1 MGAPRAVPTPESAI
15 TYGPWRIPSPIT
27 KRAGAKT
34 DITRPGPGSHPFSR
48 PTRYRVCVQNL
59 LTDRDLLE
67 SLAVEVELTMR
78 RHIETADEWQPHEFV
93 PWDDGRNFAFLGGED
108 WEPTQSELS
117 DTARLA
123 LTVSVLIADNLPSYH
138 REVGKYLRTGPWW
151 RWVGRWT
158 AEEARHSVLI
168 RNYLMATRACDPVE
182 LERLRMAHMTE
193 GFRREPLHLLDMLV
207 TAAFEEKAAAVRH
220 RNTAALGEN
229 PLVTAISERIAE
241 DDEMQAEVFADLVA
255 AGFAAA
261 PDQTMRAVAD
271 RIAAFRVPSL
281 TLPDGRSS
289 DEALAEAGIYDPAKQ
304 DELIFAP
311 LLRRWD
317 VFARDDLGDAG
328 AAARAEL
335 ARFQG

>member
-1 MGAPRAVPTPESAI
+1 MCAHPTRTGRFAD
-15 TYGPWRIPSPIT
+15 IPQ
-27 KRAGAKT
+27 
-34 DITRPGPGSHPFSR
+34 PGPGAHPVPG
-48 PTRYRVCVQNL
+48 PTRYRVCVQKL

-78 RHIETADEWQPHEFV
+78 RHTEIADEWQPHDFV

-108 WEPTQSELS
+108 WDPTQSELS

-138 REVGKYLRTGPWW
+138 REIGKYLRTGAWW

-158 AEEARHSVLI
+158 AEEARHSIVI
-168 RNYLMATRACDPVE
+168 RNYLMVTRACDPVE
-182 LERLRMAHMTE
+182 LERLRMGHMTD
-193 GFRREPLHLLDMLV
+193 GFRREPLHLLDVL
-207 TAAFEEKAAAVRH
+207 AACAFEETAAAVRH

-229 PLVTAISERIAE
+229 PLITAISEQIAK
-241 DDEMQAEVFADLVA
+241 DDERQAAVFADLVA
-255 AGFAAA
+255 AGFDET

-271 RIAAFRVPSL
+271 QVAAFRVPSV

-289 DEALAEAGIYDPAKQ
+289 DEALADAGIYDPEKQ

-317 VFARDDLGDAG
+317 VFGRTDLGEAG
-328 AAARAEL
+328 QAAREEL
-335 ARFQG
+335 ARFRS